1 MRRHP
6 ALWLAICLAI
16 FYALLGNSRV
26 DSGDGEAMLQVT
38 RALAERGRV
47 NLPKGILPPVEI
59 ILVPSTDT
67 EIPYTFVGRDQR
79 TYAKYGLGQSLA
91 ALPLYGLGMAWRAAG
106 NISHAPR
113 SVSLLLNGLLTAC
126 TAGVLC
132 MVAKNLGFS
141 TRSGIVLALA
151 FALCT
156 PAWPYTHTFFSE
168 PLVTL
173 CLTCATLGAVR
184 FSQTGQ
190 TRWLALMGALL
201 GLALLT
207 RINAVAALPAFGL
220 YLALIWR
227 AQRTP
232 PGIAVRQ
239 AALGL
244 AAFGAGIGL
253 MLLYN
258 HVRSGNPLDFGY
270 HTSNWQASFF
280 VGLYGLTLSP
290 GKGLLWYAPP
300 VLLGIVGLWA
310 FARRSPREALLC
322 GGVLLGYLLFHGA
335 YTYWE
340 GGWCWGPRLILPA
353 SPLALLPAGSILD
366 RPAQRQVA
374 QLGLA
379 IVLTAGL
386 LVQVPAVGSNYAH
399 PLQKI
404 YLASPDEFQTRVLYQ
419 AAYSPLIR
427 QWSSLVEVTSNLRSS
442 AARTQIA
449 DLVAAAQPG
458 HDTLLLTD
466 SLEEALR
473 IERQRVLA
481 YNLPDLWVVTWP
493 WLRQS
498 PRLGAGDL
506 REAFP

>member
-1 MRRHP
+1 VKRHP

-16 FYALLGNSRV
+16 FYALLGNSRI
-26 DSGDGEAMLQVT
+26 DSGEGEAMLQVT

-47 NLPKGILPPVEI
+47 DLPAGILPPVEI

-79 TYAKYGLGQSLA
+79 TYSKYGLGQSLA
-91 ALPLYGLGMAWRAAG
+91 ALPLYGLGMAWRAASDV
-106 NISHAPR
+106 SHAPR
-113 SVSLLLNGLLTAC
+113 STSLLLNGLLTAG
-126 TAGVLC
+126 TAAVLFILAQDLHFSKRSGVL
-132 MVAKNLGFS
+132 
-141 TRSGIVLALA
+141 LALV

-168 PLVTL
+168 PVVTF
-173 CLTCATLGAVR
+173 CLTCAALGAVR
-184 FSQTGQ
+184 FSQSGRA
-190 TRWLALMGALL
+190 RWLVLTGALL

-207 RINAVAALPAFGL
+207 RINALAALPAFGL
-220 YLALIWR
+220 YLCLTWR
-227 AQRTP
+227 AQRSP
-232 PGIAVRQ
+232 FGLVVRQ

-244 AAFGAGIGL
+244 GALGIGVGL

-270 HTSNWQASFF
+270 HTSNWQAPFF

-300 VLLGIVGLWA
+300 VLLGLVGLRA
-310 FARRSPREALLC
+310 FARCSPREALLFV
-322 GGVLLGYLLFHGA
+322 GVLLGYLLFHSSH
-335 YTYWE
+335 TYWE

-353 SPLALLPAGSILD
+353 LPLALLPAGSILD
-366 RPAQRQVA
+366 RPGQRQA
-374 QLGLA
+374 IQLGLA
-379 IVLTAGL
+379 LVLTMGL
-386 LVQVPAVGSNYAH
+386 LVQIPAVGSNYAH

-449 DLVAAAQPG
+449 DLVASTQPAQ
-458 HDTLLLTD
+458 DTLLLTD
-466 SLEEALR
+466 SFDEALR
-473 IERQRVLA
+473 LERQRILA
-481 YNLPDLWVVTWP
+481 YNLPDLWMVTGP

-498 PRLGAGDL
+498 PRHGAGDL
-506 REAFP
+506 REAIP